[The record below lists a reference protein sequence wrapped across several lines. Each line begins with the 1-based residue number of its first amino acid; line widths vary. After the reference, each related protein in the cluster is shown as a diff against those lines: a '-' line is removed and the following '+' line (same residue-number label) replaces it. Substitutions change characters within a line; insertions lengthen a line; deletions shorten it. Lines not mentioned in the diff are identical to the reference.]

1 MVMPHNEH
9 DAPEAAAVPDFVAA
23 WLVSQRWFG
32 KSHAPDV
39 RSLGSWSLDSSE
51 AGVRIQTHLLQAA
64 SSPEPVL
71 YQVPITER
79 SVPLAGG
86 ESALIAER
94 GARFYYDGAHD
105 PAYAAALLRLIRDEG
120 RSVQR
125 MPNARGTRLSSLG
138 RPEAYSSRVLGG
150 EQSNT
155 SIVYEPTDA
164 SSDPAV
170 ICKLYRVIHGGDNPD
185 IAVHSALAAFGSSRV
200 SRPIGYLSGE
210 WSGPGRPAERIT
222 GHLAF
227 AQEFIRDAPDAWRV
241 ALEAARHGEDFS
253 ARAHELGAA
262 IAGVHRT
269 LAEAMPTAEAGS
281 GSIEAVVSEMRARCL
296 AAEHDVPELAPY
308 RSAIESGLDAARRVP
323 WPRLQRIHGDFH
335 LGQVLDAPGRGWIV
349 IDFEG
354 EPLVPL
360 SERGRPDT
368 VMRDI
373 AGMLRSFSY
382 VGGTLA
388 SARTRPQ
395 ADIADWVAR
404 CRASFLDGYASV
416 SDLDPREHEVLLA
429 AFELD
434 KAVYE
439 ARYEAR
445 NRPSWLPIPVAAIHR
460 LAGSG
465 AGRVQP

>member
-1 MVMPHNEH
+1 MPH
-9 DAPEAAAVPDFVAA
+9 DPQTQGADWPPDFLPA

-32 KSHAPDV
+32 KSHAPEV
-39 RSLGSWSLDSSE
+39 RSLGSWPVDAAE
-51 AGVRIQTHLLQAA
+51 AGVRIQTHLLEAE
-64 SSPEPVL
+64 SPLGPVL
-71 YQVPITER
+71 YQVPIVER
-79 SVPLAGG
+79 SLPLAGG

-94 GARFYYDGAHD
+94 GSHFYYDAPHD
-105 PAYAAALLRLIRDEG
+105 PAYASALLRLIGEEG
-120 RSVQR
+120 RSLQG
-125 MPNARGTRLSSLG
+125 MPKASGTRLAPLG
-138 RPEAYSSRVLGG
+138 QPERYASRVLGG

-155 SIVYEPTDA
+155 SIVYEPVDA
-164 SSDPAV
+164 GTDPAI
-170 ICKLYRVIHGGDNPD
+170 ICKLYRVIHGGENPD
-185 IAVHSALAAFGSSRV
+185 IALHRALAAFGSSRV
-200 SRPIGYLSGE
+200 SRPIGYLTGE
-210 WSGPGRPAERIT
+210 WSGSGRPAERIT

-227 AQEFIRDAPDAWRV
+227 AQEFIGDAPDAWRV
-241 ALEAARHGEDFS
+241 AVQAASHGEDFS
-253 ARAHELGAA
+253 ARAHELGTA
-262 IAGVHRT
+262 IAEVHGT
-269 LAEAMPTAEAGS
+269 LAEAMPTTAAQP
-281 GSIEAVVSEMRARCL
+281 GSIEAIVSAMSARSR
-296 AAEHDVPELAPY
+296 AAEKEVPQLVQF
-308 RSAIESGLDAARRVP
+308 RSAIESGLDAALRVP

-388 SARTRPQ
+388 DAGRQ
-395 ADIADWVAR
+395 ADVTGWVAR

-445 NRPSWLPIPVAAIHR
+445 NRPSWLPIPLAAIRR
-460 LAGSG
+460 LTAPG
-465 AGRVQP
+465 AGRLRP